1 MARRAIGQ
9 QRTSRPYRLA
19 EQILHHGQQRG
30 QAQLGIEQTKRG
42 IVAIVGCAQA
52 HLVADLLQLQT
63 EIAAELCGVGDGQ
76 AQRLAEIAAG
86 QQGIAEYA
94 LGRDMHALAQQQ
106 AQQRVG
112 TEARASASTRS
123 FRA

>member
-9 QRTSRPYRLA
+9 QQASRPYRLA

-52 HLVADLLQLQT
+52 
-63 EIAAELCGVGDGQ
+63 
-76 AQRLAEIAAG
+76 QRLAEIAAG
-86 QQGIAEYA
+86 QQGVAEHTV
-94 LGRDMHALAQQQ
+94 GRDMHALAQQQ
-106 AQQRVG
+106 AQHRVG
-112 TEARASASTRS
+112 TEARALASTRS